1 MLSSKHKN
9 ILMVNS
15 MKKIICFFP
24 LLLLFSSLE
33 AFAVFDLMS
42 SPSLEEGARVY
53 KDRCVLC
60 HSQNG
65 NDEGLIPVSL
75 FFLDKPNLLEPKY
88 SIDVHSLR
96 HIIIWGGMENK
107 MSMFSPPWGND
118 LTWSEVESL
127 VIFIMHLREKNDH
140 AVRLLNNIIVTKK
153 LDIKAGQL
161 IYNKRCAI
169 CHGITG
175 DGNGRIAK
183 AMKAPKP
190 KNLIQSKLSDA
201 ELKQIIS
208 KGGLSVS
215 RSSGMPPW
223 KNELSSIE
231 LDSVI
236 KYIKTFRE

>member
-1 MLSSKHKN
+1 
-9 ILMVNS
+9 
-15 MKKIICFFP
+15 MKKVICFFP
-24 LLLLFSSLE
+24 VLLLFISLE
-33 AFAVFDLMS
+33 VFAVFDLMIS
-42 SPSLEEGARVY
+42 FSLEEGARVY
-53 KDRCVLC
+53 KERCVLC

-65 NDEGLIPVSL
+65 GDEGLIPASL
-75 FFLDKPNLLEPKY
+75 FYLEKPNLLEPKY
-88 SIDVHSLR
+88 STDEYSLR
-96 HIIIWGGMENK
+96 NIIIWGGMKNK
-107 MSMFSPPWGND
+107 MSIFSPPWGND
-118 LTWSEVESL
+118 LTWGEVESL
-127 VIFIMHLREKNDH
+127 IIFIMHMREKNNH
-140 AVRLLNNIIVTKK
+140 AVKLLNNIIVTKK

-175 DGNGRIAK
+175 NGKGRIAE

-190 KNLIQSKLSDA
+190 INLIQSKLSDVD
-201 ELKQIIS
+201 LKKIIS
-208 KGGLSVS
+208 KGGISVS